1 MINYLFYCY
10 FLFYCYLC
18 KHIYYLRIRYYIILY
33 KMEHCNKILSQYY
46 YYLDKNEIKY
56 NDNDNAYKN
65 ISDKFIYKII
75 NKIHEMMNLDLH
87 LIHLIDLIDLINK
100 AQNGEYYITAN
111 EDFDLKIFILENLDE
126 TRHSMQL
133 LNCSDDNKQKIIN
146 KYITSIYHIIHNTCV
161 RNINENENKNEN
173 NYKILYNGIS
183 KRLTYNF
190 RDFILNIRVIMNGSN
205 DEKIKICTSIT
216 IDYFEN
222 EYLLEKYIY
231 NEKYNEC
238 IIYNNF
244 MMWYKE
250 MLNENLININV
261 DGFGNINV
269 DGFGDFNKDNVE
281 LFCSNSNYDENI
293 IKNKFTPLLSSNT
306 ILNYYI
312 MKKFNLLNKTLF
324 LEFLCKYPHDN
335 LLAICNINI
344 NYYLS
349 YGFNNIV
356 RVNYNPI

>member
-1 MINYLFYCY
+1 
-10 FLFYCYLC
+10 
-18 KHIYYLRIRYYIILY
+18 
-33 KMEHCNKILSQYY
+33 MEHCNNILSQYY

-56 NDNDNAYKN
+56 NDNDNAYKY

-87 LIHLIDLIDLINK
+87 LHLIDLINK
-100 AQNGEYYITAN
+100 AQNGEYHITAN

-146 KYITSIYHIIHNTCV
+146 KYITSIYHIIQNTCV
-161 RNINENENKNEN
+161 RNINKNEN

-222 EYLLEKYIY
+222 ENLLEKYIY

-238 IIYNNF
+238 IIYKNF
-244 MMWYKE
+244 MMWYTE
-250 MLNENLININV
+250 MLEKYFIDIN
-261 DGFGNINV
+261 GN
-269 DGFGDFNKDNVE
+269 FNKDNVE

-312 MKKFNLLNKTLF
+312 MKKFNLLNKTLC

-335 LLAICNINI
+335 LQAICNINI